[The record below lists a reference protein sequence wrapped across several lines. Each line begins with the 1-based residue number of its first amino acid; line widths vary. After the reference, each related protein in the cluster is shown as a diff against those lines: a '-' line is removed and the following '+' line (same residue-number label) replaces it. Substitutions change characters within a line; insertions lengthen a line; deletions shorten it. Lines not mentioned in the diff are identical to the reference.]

1 MALEQSRAISFV
13 AFAETPA
20 QTMYRHFYFP
30 DRIKYDTPERAGLSY
45 EDVSFSSADGT
56 RLTGWF
62 IPAVGEARGTVV
74 HMHGNAQNMTA
85 HWTYAEWLPLRGFN
99 LFCFDYRGYGQS
111 QGTPNPQGIFE
122 DAVAA
127 LDHAR
132 SRSDTRSL
140 FVFGQS
146 LGGMLAIAA
155 AGASPDHI
163 AAVAAEAP
171 AYSYSA
177 WADDQMPELQLTL
190 DDTYCASAYI
200 GKLAPV
206 PLLLLHSPQ
215 DRVVPYS
222 HSDQLLAEA
231 GLPTQLV
238 TIEGGAHNDAMTE
251 RHGTRYQD
259 MLVGFFTQ
267 A

>member
-1 MALEQSRAISFV
+1 
-13 AFAETPA
+13 
-20 QTMYRHFYFP
+20 MYRHFYFP
-30 DRIKYDTPERAGLSY
+30 DRTKYDSPERAGLSY
-45 EDVSFSSADGT
+45 EDVRFPSADGT
-56 RLTGWF
+56 LLTGWF
-62 IPAVGEARGTVV
+62 IPAIGEAHGTVV

-85 HWTYAEWLPLRGFN
+85 HWTYAEWLPHKSFN

-111 QGTPNPQGIFE
+111 HGSPDPQGIFE
-122 DAVAA
+122 DAIAA
-127 LDHAR
+127 LNNIRNRED
-132 SRSDTRSL
+132 SLPL

-155 AGASPDHI
+155 AGASPYRI

-177 WADDQMPELQLTL
+177 WADDQMPELQLAL
-190 DDTYCASAYI
+190 DDTYCASSYVE
-200 GKLAPV
+200 KLAPIPV
-206 PLLLLHSPQ
+206 LLMHSPR

-222 HSDQLLAEA
+222 HSEQLLAEA
-231 GLPTQLV
+231 GEPKRLV
-238 TIEGGAHNDAMTE
+238 TIEDGAHNDAMTE

-259 MLVGFFTQ
+259 LLVEFFTQ

>member
-1 MALEQSRAISFV
+1 
-13 AFAETPA
+13 
-20 QTMYRHFYFP
+20 MYRHFYFP
-30 DRIKYDTPERAGLSY
+30 DRLKYDTPERAGLSF
-45 EDVSFSSADGT
+45 EDVRFASADGT
-56 RLTGWF
+56 LLSGWH
-62 IPAVGEARGTVV
+62 IPAIGDSQGLVV

-85 HWTYAEWLPLRGFN
+85 HWRYAEWLPQRGFD
-99 LFCFDYRGYGQS
+99 LLCFDYRGYGQS
-111 QGTPNPQGIFE
+111 QGAPDPQGLFE

-127 LDHAR
+127 LDYAR
-132 SRSDTRSL
+132 GCHSAQKL

-155 AGASPDHI
+155 AGASPDRI

-190 DDTYCASAYI
+190 DDSHCASTYV
-200 GKLAPV
+200 GKLAPI
-206 PLLLLHSPQ
+206 PLLLMHSPQ

-222 HSDQLLAEA
+222 HSEQLLAEA
-231 GLPTQLV
+231 GAPKRLI

-251 RHGTRYQD
+251 CHGTRYQD
-259 MLVGFFTQ
+259 VLVEFFRQT
-267 A
+267 